1 MRLVPEYEPVSRIYL
16 SFVHKF
22 FNTRFHSGTAICS
35 IAKAACNYVDVEIF
49 VSDSDLTDLLRA
61 MKKTDLDPEAVVLT
75 YDSPGRGFM
84 NEFMPIFG
92 MSDSGEGIALFFD
105 VPHLDQ
111 RDEVCAFS
119 ERFLERLGVKRLDM
133 PGAFAT
139 AAISVSDELVLVSDR
154 FPSNDAREQTIA
166 FLVGQFPHQEFH
178 VVPPLAGDVTKDLD
192 MFLWPVGQGEWV
204 VSEYASKSE
213 QARSIEP
220 TLKILE
226 DHKQR
231 IHRVPGLEPIVRD
244 DINTMPNY
252 ANGVLL
258 NQAALVPAYGRREDG
273 VIVGIMESLGFD
285 VFPIDCSDVILSN
298 AGVHC
303 LSKTL
308 PRDITP
314 AVR

>member
-1 MRLVPEYEPVSRIYL
+1 MRLIPEYDPVSRINL

-22 FNTRFHSGTAICS
+22 FNTRFHSGKAICS

-49 VSDSDLTDLLRA
+49 VCDADLPHLLRA
-61 MKKTDLDPEAVVLT
+61 MEGVDLDPETVLIT
-75 YDSPGRGFM
+75 DDSPERGFM

-92 MSDSGEGIALFFD
+92 QSDSGEGIALFFD

-111 RDEVCAFS
+111 RDEVRSFT
-119 ERFLERLGVKRLDM
+119 ERFLERLGLERLDM
-133 PGAFAT
+133 PGPFAS
-139 AAISVSDELVLVSDR
+139 AAISASDDLVLVSNR

-166 FLVGQFPHQEFH
+166 FLASQFPHQDFH
-178 VVPPLAGDVTKDLD
+178 VVPPLFGDVTKDLD
-192 MFLWPVGQGEWV
+192 MFIWPVGQGEWV
-204 VSEYASKSE
+204 VSEYALKSE
-213 QARSIEP
+213 QAGSLEP

-226 DHKQR
+226 EYEQR
-231 IHRVPGLEPIVRD
+231 IHRVPGLEPIIRD

-258 NQAALVPAYGRREDG
+258 NQAALVPFYGCPEDSI
-273 VIVGIMESLGFD
+273 IVGIMENLGYE

-308 PRDITP
+308 PRCTVP
-314 AVR
+314 TGL